1 MLYAQLL
8 MNAYDLTNTLDYLGK
23 VDNAAGYQGVL
34 ETSNVSCEI
43 SLSSRFLSRVE
54 YQRLDTLTRMYVHA
68 VTLICRLGT
77 AVTIGKF
84 APSNHPDHLST
95 QPG

>member
-1 MLYAQLL
+1 MSGQC
-8 MNAYDLTNTLDYLGK
+8 NLTNKLDYVGR
-23 VDNAAGYQGVL
+23 VNHAAGYEGVP
-34 ETSNVSCEI
+34 ESSNVSCEI
-43 SLSSRFLSRVE
+43 ISSSRFLSRVIC
-54 YQRLDTLTRMYVHA
+54 QRLDTLTGMSLHA

>member
-1 MLYAQLL
+1 MSGQC
-8 MNAYDLTNTLDYLGK
+8 NLTNKLDYVGR
-23 VDNAAGYQGVL
+23 VNHAAGYEG
-34 ETSNVSCEI
+34 ESSNVSCEI
-43 SLSSRFLSRVE
+43 ISSSRFLSRVIC
-54 YQRLDTLTRMYVHA
+54 QRLDTLTGMSLHA